1 MLEVLESCLQP
12 EPAKR
17 LTALEVLAL
26 PYFDDILEILDDMG
40 LQDEYD
46 QAYAQ
51 AADAHL
57 PSAHS
62 LWTACR
68 ACTAKR
74 LEKQCSPVSVVDR
87 TMDEETEGLDME
99 YNSDA
104 GASPPLGHV
113 GCHLVGR
120 SSSMVLIQS
129 APEAHPNIT
138 TRLQNAEAGAPMHEA
153 SRAIAN
159 HSLRRSATMGD
170 KQSDEMYV
178 VLSFLHNSSTLL

>member
-26 PYFDDILEILDDMG
+26 PYFDDILEILDGMG

-46 QAYAQ
+46 QAYAK

-74 LEKQCSPVSVVDR
+74 LEKQCSPISVVDR
-87 TMDEETEGLDME
+87 TMDEEAEGLETDFISE
-99 YNSDA
+99 TS
-104 GASPPLGHV
+104 ASPPLGHV

-120 SSSMVLIQS
+120 SSSMILMQS
-129 APEAHPNIT
+129 APDAHPT
-138 TRLQNAEAGAPMHEA
+138 TPNTRAPNADAGAPLYEA
-153 SRAIAN
+153 SKAMAS

-170 KQSDEMYV
+170 KQSDEMC
-178 VLSFLHNSSTLL
+178 VL